1 MNILLFLLTILST
14 NENLLY
20 NYTKIGNGGCREG
33 TIHHT
38 SMSYHIVNS
47 QKLCEKLCSNN
58 PECTGIEWF
67 LYKPNDINCQLQEET
82 ITNSYNNT
90 SSVICLKK
98 IVNMSSST
106 SPLTSTL
113 TSPLTSSSTSPLS
126 STSTSPLTSSSTST
140 STSSSPLTSSST
152 STSPLTSTLTSSS
165 PLTSPLTSSSSSPL
179 SSTSTS
185 PLSST
190 STSPLSSTSTST
202 SPLSSTSTSPLSS
215 TSTSPLTSPLTSTS
229 ASKSNDN
236 ELYSGSSDSGSGSE
250 IVYNDIDKNYVLN
263 DDTLVNELNL
273 RANLFNNYVNTERP
287 VKIFSNNIKLKYGI
301 EIKSLEKF
309 DQKGENIEFNLWITQ
324 LWNDEYLKWNVSE
337 YKYKHLSVQSNQI
350 WIPDLELYNSASKPI
365 IYDSN
370 GGLKLNY
377 NGDILWI
384 RPTRYSFACKLNLKN
399 FPFDSQ
405 ECTMIFGSWKY
416 NSNFLDL
423 RPFNN
428 HKIFKNISI
437 DPNFS
442 HNEWNIVDSY
452 AIHEDIEYL
461 CCPGELW
468 PNTFYTIVLERNYT
482 KYMVVIAMTLLIT
495 IASLVILTFSMN
507 NYTRTFVLVFLPL
520 SIIWLQVY
528 ISSKIPVIQYYTL
541 MEKLLITC
549 FIITILN
556 AVESGFVYIILNE
569 KYNWMHKIYNYKTNI
584 RYKLIN
590 NTKIVNNTKDNNGDV
605 YQNLNKHI
613 MIIDNSYKLIINI
626 LFIIIISILL
636 K

>member
-67 LYKPNDINCQLQEET
+67 LYKPNDINCQLQEAT

-106 SPLTSTL
+106 SPLTS
-113 TSPLTSSSTSPLS
+113 SSTSPLS
-126 STSTSPLTSSSTST
+126 
-140 STSSSPLTSSST
+140 
-152 STSPLTSTLTSSS
+152 
-165 PLTSPLTSSSSSPL
+165 
-179 SSTSTS
+179 
-185 PLSST
+185 
-190 STSPLSSTSTST
+190 
-202 SPLSSTSTSPLSS
+202 
-215 TSTSPLTSPLTSTS
+215 STS

-250 IVYNDIDKNYVLN
+250 IVYNDIDKN